1 MVKKCVVGIMTVV
14 TLITIACGCL
24 DKTTTTIETITEGT
38 IVTTPSPI
46 VTQTPIPTPSA
57 TPVPLKM
64 EGEGIGREL
73 SLSEAQRYYI
83 TFYCSCSL
91 CCGPNAQ
98 GICADGTPVNDSPL
112 DHSVAADSSIPFG
125 TQLLIPDLSGHIYTV
140 HDRGSAVNSGHI
152 DIYVSSHE
160 QALNSPSGYYEIFF
174 IGD

>member
-14 TLITIACGCL
+14 TLTTIICGCL
-24 DKTTTTIETITEGT
+24 DRKTTNAETITETT
-38 IVTTPSPI
+38 IVTTPTPI
-46 VTQTPIPTPSA
+46 VTQTPIPTPSP

-64 EGEGIGREL
+64 VGEGIGRE
-73 SLSEAQRYYI
+73 LSEAQRYYI
-83 TFYCSCSL
+83 TFYCSCSR

-152 DIYVSSHE
+152 DIYTSSHE
-160 QALNSPSGYYEIFF
+160 LALNSPSGYYDIYF
-174 IGD
+174 ID